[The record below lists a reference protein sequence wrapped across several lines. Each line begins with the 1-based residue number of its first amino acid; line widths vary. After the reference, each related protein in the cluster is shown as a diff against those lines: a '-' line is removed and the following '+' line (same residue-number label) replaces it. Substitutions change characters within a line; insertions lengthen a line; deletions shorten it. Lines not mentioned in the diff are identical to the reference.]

1 MKISQRSACIFAVL
15 VIALIFRFWQNQKD
29 WQNQREVFSNP
40 DKGLFKVWVA
50 EEPEVF
56 FDHEPLSHDTG
67 RGSESYQPIVKEV
80 RAVCV
85 VTAYNGT
92 SISPVKARCVFKL
105 SSMHL
110 QPLLSYGETLE
121 LEGEILR
128 PSPALNPGQFDYA
141 QYLKTKGV
149 AYTAYLSPGHWRTA
163 EDEGRGF
170 FLWHWACSLKRWA
183 EDRIYQF
190 LPYPQN
196 ALLSGI
202 LLGDRTSLP
211 DGVVESFFVTGTIH
225 ILAVSGMITGF
236 VAGLFFT
243 FFRVLQLSRKW
254 SAALAI
260 GMILFFILMTGA
272 HPPVCRAG
280 LFSVLALLAVLF
292 ERRVHGGGLL
302 LSTALILI
310 LINPFVVEDLSFQI
324 SFLATAGLMVMS
336 PWMMEQLSFL
346 PRLLAWLV
354 TASAAA
360 QLAVWCLIIYD
371 FNQFSIYSILSNILI
386 VPLALFVTAGG
397 LALLTGT
404 VIHPFFGALFG
415 AGCLWPLKLL
425 VYLTSVMEHWTLA
438 QWIVAS
444 PPFEWVVLF
453 HVLLLTVFFFYWPRP
468 KPEKPSEQ
476 WKQTQVFFLRGRR
489 RVFKSVLFFM
499 AASAAAAGFDH
510 WRYQPLRVTFLAV
523 GHGNAVVLRSPQGQ
537 VFVVDGGK
545 ESKGPDRYQT
555 VVAYL
560 RHEGIQNVAG
570 VLNTHP
576 DEDHVGG
583 LLNVIRAYPVSIAYE
598 GSQTHSDSRIYQ
610 LYEETLLQK
619 GIPTTHLN
627 EGDRVLDLEPVDWN
641 IVHPAA
647 EFHPRLHE
655 DNNRSVVSLISY
667 SGVRFVLPGDLEKP
681 GLQEMFKNNQTLSSV
696 DWLMAPHHGRNS
708 GEPFWCEKGMRPRF
722 VVLSDYRDY
731 LDARQAYSSGGAK
744 VFSTALDGAIEV
756 ELNNDGTGHY
766 RTYQANQWQAFKMT
780 VPITPVK

>member
-1 MKISQRSACIFAVL
+1 MKISQRSACIFSFL
-15 VIALIFRFWQNQKD
+15 VIALIFRFWQNQQD
-29 WQNQREVFSNP
+29 WQSQLEVFP
-40 DKGLFKVWVA
+40 DSAKGFFKVWVA

-56 FDHEPLSHDTG
+56 FDHEPQSHDTG
-67 RGSESYQPIVKEV
+67 RGAENYQPFVKEV

-85 VTAYNGT
+85 VTADNG
-92 SISPVKARCVFKL
+92 IPIPPVKARCVFKL
-105 SSMHL
+105 SPIYS
-110 QPLLSYGETLE
+110 QSLLSYGETLE
-121 LEGEILR
+121 LEGEIQR
-128 PSPALNPGQFDYA
+128 PSSALNPGQFDYA

-149 AYTAYLSPGHWRTA
+149 VYTAYLSPGHWRMMK
-163 EDEGRGF
+163 EEERGF
-170 FLWHWACSLKRWA
+170 FLWRWACHLKRWA
-183 EDRIYQF
+183 EDQIYQY

-211 DGVVESFFVTGTIH
+211 DEVVESFFVTGTIH

-236 VAGLFFT
+236 VAGLFFA

-292 ERRVHGGGLL
+292 ERRVHGGILL
-302 LSTALILI
+302 LSTAFILI
-310 LINPFVVEDLSFQI
+310 LVNPFVVEDLSFQI

-336 PWMMEQLSFL
+336 PWMMKKLSFL
-346 PRLLAWLV
+346 PHPLAWLV

-371 FNQFSIYSILSNILI
+371 FNQFSVFSILSNVLI

-397 LALLTGT
+397 LALLAGT
-404 VIHPFFGALFG
+404 VIHPFLGALFG

-425 VYLTSVMEHWTLA
+425 VYLTSAMGHWPLA
-438 QWIVAS
+438 QWIMAS
-444 PPFEWVVLF
+444 PPFEWVLLF
-453 HVLLLTVFFFYWPRP
+453 YLLLLTAFFFYWPRP
-468 KPEKPSEQ
+468 KPEKPSEA
-476 WKQTQVFFLRGRR
+476 WKRIHAFFLRGRR
-489 RVFKSVLFFM
+489 WVSVLALLFA
-499 AASAAAAGFDH
+499 AASAAVAGFNQ
-510 WRYQPLRVTFLAV
+510 WKPQPLRVTFLAV
-523 GHGNAVVLRSPQGQ
+523 GHGNAVVLQAPQGK
-537 VFVVDGGK
+537 VFIVDGGK

-560 RHEGIQNVAG
+560 RHEGIREVAG
-570 VLNTHP
+570 VFNTHP

-583 LLNVIRAYPVSIAYE
+583 LLNVIRAYPVSIAFE
-598 GSQTHSDSRIYQ
+598 GSRARSDSRIYQ
-610 LYEETLLQK
+610 LYKETLRQK
-619 GIPTTHLN
+619 GIPVTYLD
-627 EGDRVLDLEPVDWN
+627 EGDQVLGSDPVDWN

-647 EFHPRLHE
+647 GFHPRLHE

-667 SGVRFVLPGDLEKP
+667 GSVQLVLPGDLEKP
-681 GLQEMFKNNQTLSSV
+681 GLQEMFKNNQTLSNV

-708 GEPFWCEKGMRPRF
+708 GEPLLCEKGMHPRF

-731 LDARQAYSSGGAK
+731 PDARQAYGSGGTR
-744 VFSTALDGAIEV
+744 VFSTSLDGAIEA
-756 ELNNDGTGHY
+756 EWNSDGTGRY
-766 RTYQANQWQAFKMT
+766 RTYRAEQWQAFKMT
-780 VPITPVK
+780 VPVTPLK

>member
-1 MKISQRSACIFAVL
+1 MKISQRSASIFAFL
-15 VIALIFRFWQNQKD
+15 IIALIFRFWQNQQD
-29 WQNQREVFSNP
+29 WQNQLEIFPNP
-40 DKGLFKVWVA
+40 AKGFFKVWVA

-56 FDHEPLSHDTG
+56 FDHESQSHDTG
-67 RGSESYQPIVKEV
+67 LGGESYQPVVKEV

-92 SISPVKARCVFKL
+92 VIPPVKARCVFKL
-105 SSMHL
+105 SSMHPE
-110 QPLLSYGETLE
+110 PLLSYGETLE
-121 LEGEILR
+121 LEGKILR
-128 PSPALNPGQFDYA
+128 PSSALNPGQFDYA

-149 AYTAYLSPGHWRTA
+149 AYTAYLSPGHWRIVR
-163 EDEGRGF
+163 DERQGF
-170 FLWHWACSLKRWA
+170 FFWHWACNLKRWA

-211 DGVVESFFVTGTIH
+211 DEVVKSFFVTGTIH

-292 ERRVHGGGLL
+292 ERRGHGGILL
-302 LSTALILI
+302 LSTAFILI
-310 LINPFVVEDLSFQI
+310 LVNPFVVEDLSFQI
-324 SFLATAGLMVMS
+324 SFLATAGLMVIS

-371 FNQFSIYSILSNILI
+371 FNQFSVYSILSNILV

-397 LALLTGT
+397 LALLAGT
-404 VIHPFFGALFG
+404 VIHPFLGALFG

-425 VYLTSVMEHWTLA
+425 VYLTSVMEHWPLA

-468 KPEKPSEQ
+468 KPEKPSEA
-476 WKQTQVFFLRGRR
+476 WKQTQAFFLRGRR
-489 RVFKSVLFFM
+489 WVFISVLFFM
-499 AASAAAAGFDH
+499 AVSAAVAGFNH
-510 WRYQPLRVTFLAV
+510 WKSQPLRVTFLAV
-523 GHGNAVVLRSPQGQ
+523 GHGNAVVLRPPQG
-537 VFVVDGGK
+537 
-545 ESKGPDRYQT
+545 
-555 VVAYL
+555 
-560 RHEGIQNVAG
+560 
-570 VLNTHP
+570 
-576 DEDHVGG
+576 
-583 LLNVIRAYPVSIAYE
+583 
-598 GSQTHSDSRIYQ
+598 
-610 LYEETLLQK
+610 
-619 GIPTTHLN
+619 
-627 EGDRVLDLEPVDWN
+627 
-641 IVHPAA
+641 
-647 EFHPRLHE
+647 
-655 DNNRSVVSLISY
+655 
-667 SGVRFVLPGDLEKP
+667 
-681 GLQEMFKNNQTLSSV
+681 
-696 DWLMAPHHGRNS
+696 
-708 GEPFWCEKGMRPRF
+708 
-722 VVLSDYRDY
+722 
-731 LDARQAYSSGGAK
+731 K
-744 VFSTALDGAIEV
+744 VFIVD
-756 ELNNDGTGHY
+756 
-766 RTYQANQWQAFKMT
+766 
-780 VPITPVK
+780 

>member
-1 MKISQRSACIFAVL
+1 MKISRHLACIFVL
-15 VIALIFRFWQNQKD
+15 LLIALVFRFWQNQRD
-29 WQNQREVFSNP
+29 WQNQLEVFPNP
-40 DKGLFKVWVA
+40 AKGLFKVWVA
-50 EEPEVF
+50 EDPEVF
-56 FDHEPLSHDTG
+56 FDHEPQSHNTG
-67 RGSESYQPIVKEV
+67 RGAESYQSAVKEV
-80 RAVCV
+80 RAICV
-85 VTAYNGT
+85 VTAYNG
-92 SISPVKARCVFKL
+92 SPIPPVKARCVFKL
-105 SSMHL
+105 SSQHP
-110 QPLLSYGETLE
+110 QPLLSYGQTLK
-121 LEGEILR
+121 LEGKIQR
-128 PSPALNPGQFDYA
+128 PSSALNPGQFDYA

-149 AYTAYLSPGHWRTA
+149 AYTAYLSPGHLKMER
-163 EDEGRGF
+163 DEGYGF
-170 FLWHWACSLKRWA
+170 FLWRWACSLKRWA
-183 EDRIYQF
+183 EDRLYQF

-211 DGVVESFFVTGTIH
+211 DEVVESFFVTGTIH

-243 FFRVLQLSRKW
+243 FFRVLQLNRKW
-254 SAALAI
+254 SAVLAI

-280 LFSVLALLAVLF
+280 LFSVLALLAVVF
-292 ERRVHGGGLL
+292 ERRVHGGVLL
-302 LSTALILI
+302 LSTAFILI

-336 PWMMEQLSFL
+336 PWMMEQLSSL

-371 FNQFSIYSILSNILI
+371 FNQFSIYSILSNVLI

-397 LALLTGT
+397 LALLAGT
-404 VIHPFFGALFG
+404 VLHPFLGALFG

-425 VYLTSVMEHWTLA
+425 VYLTSVMEHWPLA
-438 QWIVAS
+438 QWIMAS
-444 PPFEWVVLF
+444 PPFEWVLLF
-453 HVLLLTVFFFYWPRP
+453 HLLLLTVFFFYWPRP
-468 KPEKPSEQ
+468 KPENPSEL
-476 WKQTQVFFLRGRR
+476 WKQTHGFFLSGRR
-489 RVFKSVLFFM
+489 WTLTLALFFI
-499 AASAAAAGFDH
+499 AVSVAIAGFNH
-510 WRYQPLRVTFLAV
+510 WRSQPLRVTFLAV
-523 GHGNAVVLRSPQGQ
+523 GHGNAVVLQSPQGK
-537 VFVVDGGK
+537 VFIVDGGK

-627 EGDRVLDLEPVDWN
+627 EGDRVLGLEPVDWN

-647 EFHPRLHE
+647 EFHPHLHA

-667 SGVRFVLPGDLEKP
+667 GGVRLVLPGDLEKP

-708 GEPFWCEKGMRPRF
+708 GEPLLCEKGMRPRF

-756 ELNNDGTGHY
+756 EWNNDGTGHY
-766 RTYQANQWQAFKMT
+766 RTYRAEQWQAFKMT

>member
-1 MKISQRSACIFAVL
+1 MKISQRSASIFAFL
-15 VIALIFRFWQNQKD
+15 IIALIFRFWQNQQD
-29 WQNQREVFSNP
+29 WQNQLEVFPNP
-40 DKGLFKVWVA
+40 AKGFLKVWVA

-56 FDHEPLSHDTG
+56 FDHEPQSHDTG
-67 RGSESYQPIVKEV
+67 RGGESYQQVVKEV
-80 RAVCV
+80 RAICV
-85 VTAYNGT
+85 VTAYNG
-92 SISPVKARCVFKL
+92 IPIPPVKARCVFKL
-105 SSMHL
+105 SSTHP
-110 QPLLSYGETLE
+110 QSLLAYGETLE
-121 LEGEILR
+121 LEGKIQR
-128 PSPALNPGQFDYA
+128 PSSALNPGQFDYA

-149 AYTAYLSPGHWRTA
+149 AYTAYPSPGHWQMVS
-163 EDEGRGF
+163 DEGHGY
-170 FLWHWACSLKRWA
+170 FLWRKACSLKRWA
-183 EDRIYQF
+183 EDSLYQF

-211 DGVVESFFVTGTIH
+211 DEVVESFFVTGTIH

-243 FFRVLQLSRKW
+243 LFRVLQLSRKW

-292 ERRVHGGGLL
+292 ERRVHGGVLL
-302 LSTALILI
+302 LSTAFVLILV
-310 LINPFVVEDLSFQI
+310 NPFVVEDLSFQI

-371 FNQFSIYSILSNILI
+371 FNQFSIYSILSNVLI

-397 LALLTGT
+397 LALLAGT
-404 VIHPFFGALFG
+404 VIHPFLGALFG

-425 VYLTSVMEHWTLA
+425 VYLTSVMEHWPLA

-444 PPFEWVVLF
+444 PPFEWVILF
-453 HVLLLTVFFFYWPRP
+453 HVLLLTVFFFCWPRP
-468 KPEKPSEQ
+468 KPEKPSEV
-476 WKQTQVFFLRGRR
+476 WKRTQAFFLSGRR
-489 RVFKSVLFFM
+489 WVSISVLFFM
-499 AASAAAAGFDH
+499 AVSVAVAGFNH
-510 WRYQPLRVTFLAV
+510 WKSQPLRVTFLAV
-523 GHGNAVVLRSPQGQ
+523 GHGNAVVLRSPQDK
-537 VFVVDGGK
+537 VFIVDGGK

-560 RHEGIQNVAG
+560 RHEGIQRVSG

-583 LLNVIRAYPVSIAYE
+583 LLNVIRAYPVSTAYE
-598 GSQTHSDSRIYQ
+598 GSQARSDSRIYQ
-610 LYEETLLQK
+610 LYETALLQK

-627 EGDRVLDLEPVDWN
+627 EGDRVWGLEPVDLN

-647 EFHPRLHE
+647 GFHPRLHE

-667 SGVRFVLPGDLEKP
+667 GGVRLVLPGDLEKP
-681 GLQEMFKNNQTLSSV
+681 GLQEMFKNNQTLMNV

-708 GEPFWCEKGMRPRF
+708 GEPALCEKEMHPRF

-731 LDARQAYSSGGAK
+731 TDARRTYSSGRAV

-756 ELNNDGTGHY
+756 EWDKNGIGQY
-766 RTYQANQWQAFKMT
+766 RTYGEEQWKAFGVT
-780 VPITPVK
+780 VPVASLK

>member
-1 MKISQRSACIFAVL
+1 MKISRRLACIFAFL
-15 VIALIFRFWQNQKD
+15 GIALVFRFWQNRQD
-29 WQNQREVFSNP
+29 WQKQLEVFPNP
-40 DKGLFKVWVA
+40 AKGLFKVWVA

-56 FDHEPLSHDTG
+56 FDHEPQSHDTG
-67 RGSESYQPIVKEV
+67 RGEENYQPFVKEV

-85 VTAYNGT
+85 VIADNG
-92 SISPVKARCVFKL
+92 IPIPPVKARCVFKL
-105 SSMHL
+105 SPIYS
-110 QPLLSYGETLE
+110 QSLLSYGETLE
-121 LEGEILR
+121 LEGKIQR
-128 PSPALNPGQFDYA
+128 PSSALNPGQFDYA
-141 QYLKTKGV
+141 QYLKTKDV
-149 AYTAYLSPGHWRTA
+149 AYTAYLSPGHWRMVK
-163 EDEGRGF
+163 DERHGY
-170 FLWHWACSLKRWA
+170 FLWRWATNLKGWA
-183 EDRIYQF
+183 EDGIYQF

-211 DGVVESFFVTGTIH
+211 DEVVESFFVTGTIH

-236 VAGLFFT
+236 VAGLFFI
-243 FFRVLQLSRKW
+243 FFRALQLNRKW

-292 ERRVHGGGLL
+292 ERRVHGGVLL
-302 LSTALILI
+302 LSTAFILI

-371 FNQFSIYSILSNILI
+371 FNQVSIYSILSNVLI

-397 LALLTGT
+397 LALLTGSA
-404 VIHPFFGALFG
+404 IHPFLGTLFG

-425 VYLTSVMEHWTLA
+425 VYLTSVMGHWPLA

-453 HVLLLTVFFFYWPRP
+453 HILLLTVFFFYWPRP
-468 KPEKPSEQ
+468 KPEKPSER
-476 WKQTQVFFLRGRR
+476 WKQTHAFFLKGRR
-489 RVFKSVLFFM
+489 WVSILVLFFT
-499 AASAAAAGFDH
+499 AASTAVAGFNH
-510 WRYQPLRVTFLAV
+510 WKSQPLRVTFLAV
-523 GHGNAVVLRSPQGQ
+523 GHGNAVVLRSPQGK

-545 ESKGPDRYQT
+545 ESRGPDRYQT

-583 LLNVIRAYPVSIAYE
+583 LLNIIGAYPVAMVYE
-598 GSQTHSDSRIYQ
+598 GSQARSDSRIYQ
-610 LYEETLLQK
+610 LYELTLLQK
-619 GIPTTHLN
+619 KIPATRLN
-627 EGDRVLDLEPVDWN
+627 EGDRILGLGPADWN

-647 EFHPRLHE
+647 GFHPRLHE

-667 SGVRFVLPGDLEKP
+667 GGVQLVLPGDLEKP
-681 GLQEMFKNNQTLSSV
+681 GLQEMFNNNPILSYV

-708 GEPFWCEKGMRPRF
+708 GEPVLCEKAMHPHF

-731 LDARQAYSSGGAK
+731 PDTRQAYDLGGTK

-756 ELNNDGTGHY
+756 EWKNDGTGRY
-766 RTYQANQWQAFKMT
+766 RTYRAEQWKAFKVT
-780 VPITPVK
+780 APVTPVK